1 MLILFQTITS
11 SILCILHH
19 CSTMQDLSRS
29 LKLADITR
37 AVEEELSAS
46 CQCQITNDTIDEE
59 SFACSEASPNSVT
72 YQARLSGTSE
82 RDSASFIS
90 LIEDWVSTGPTIHV
104 RGVLMWV
111 GEECSTAIS
120 DLSEGVCSSSEAQT
134 STGAIVGG
142 VTAVSV
148 VLVVAVA
155 VVVIIALIM
164 RHRYGHIS
172 LQTAQE

>member
-1 MLILFQTITS
+1 MLLQE
-11 SILCILHH
+11 L
-19 CSTMQDLSRS
+19 STAF
-29 LKLADITR
+29 KFADITR
-37 AVEEELSAS
+37 AVEEELSGS
-46 CQCQITNDTIDEE
+46 CQCQITTDSIDEE

-72 YQARLSGTSE
+72 YRARLSGTSE

-104 RGVLMWV
+104 RGMLMWL

-120 DLSEGVCSSSEAQT
+120 DLSEGECFRSESQTDSCACSNTCA

-142 VTAVSV
+142 VSAVIV

-155 VVVIIALIM
+155 VVVIIILIM
-164 RHRYGHIS
+164 RNRCGHVS
-172 LQTAQE
+172 FQTAEE